1 MNKKL
6 LFILAW
12 IFLFGT
18 EICAQDHEDHHTF
31 FRENSVT
38 ISAGATSNSEINP
51 LGLNSRFYY
60 NVSENICFGPEL
72 TWFSVGEGNIF
83 ETNFVLHYIFETP
96 LLGIY
101 PVVGSN
107 YTKEN
112 LETETHENWN
122 LIFGV
127 GIHRNF
133 GNFGGFAEYT
143 QKRFVHFE
151 NIFNV
156 GLMYT
161 IHY

>member
-1 MNKKL
+1 MKNIILFVFL
-6 LFILAW
+6 L
-12 IFLFGT
+12 GT
-18 EICAQDHEDHHTF
+18 SLINEVTAQEREDHHTF

-38 ISAGATSNSEINP
+38 VSLGAGLNDEVP
-51 LGLNSRFYY
+51 RMGLNSRFYY
-60 NVSENICFGPEL
+60 NVSENICFGPEV
-72 TWFSVGEGNIF
+72 TWFKLSNGNII

-96 LLGIY
+96 LVGIY

-112 LETETHENWN
+112 LETETHDNWN
-122 LIFGV
+122 LVFGV

-133 GNFGGFAEYT
+133 RNFGCFAEYT
-143 QKRFVHFE
+143 QKRFAHFE
-151 NIFNV
+151 NIFNL

>member
-1 MNKKL
+1 MKNIILFVFL
-6 LFILAW
+6 LVTSI
-12 IFLFGT
+12 INEVT
-18 EICAQDHEDHHTF
+18 AQEHEDHHTF

-38 ISAGATSNSEINP
+38 VSLGAGFNDEVSH

-60 NVSENICFGPEL
+60 NVSENICFGPEM
-72 TWFSVGEGNIF
+72 TWFKLSNGNII

-96 LLGIY
+96 LVGIY

-112 LETETHENWN
+112 LETETHDNWN
-122 LIFGV
+122 LVFGV

-133 GNFGGFAEYT
+133 RNFGCFAEYT
-143 QKRFVHFE
+143 QKRFTHFE
-151 NIFNV
+151 NIFNL